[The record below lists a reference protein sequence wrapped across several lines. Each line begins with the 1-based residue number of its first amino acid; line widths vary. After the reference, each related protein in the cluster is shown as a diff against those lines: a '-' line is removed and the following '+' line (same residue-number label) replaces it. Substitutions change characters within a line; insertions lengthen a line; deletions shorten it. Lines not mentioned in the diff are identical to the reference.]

1 MIKQSLLAFTLAASP
16 AFADPAT
23 VENVNVTKNGSGY
36 TFNVTVLHKDTGWD
50 DYVDMWR
57 IKDMTGKVLGERN
70 LAHPHVDEQ
79 PFTRSL
85 AGVTIPAGV
94 DSVVIEAHD
103 TVNGWSS
110 NAKLV
115 KLP

>member
-1 MIKQSLLAFTLAASP
+1 MIKHSLSTLIILASP

-23 VENVNVTKNGSGY
+23 VENVSVTKNGSGY
-36 TFNVTVLHKDTGWD
+36 TFNVTVLHTDTGWD
-50 DYVDMWR
+50 DYVDVWR
-57 IKDMTGKVLGERN
+57 IKGINGEVLGERQ

-85 AGVTIPAGV
+85 SGVKIPAGV
-94 DSVVIEAHD
+94 ESVVIEAHD

-110 NAKLV
+110 NAKTV